1 MVANLKRV
9 GVYNCNCLVV
19 LNEDVRLIILK
30 MPLSDI
36 RRMIFSK
43 VNVPNISNSG
53 RLARSWTFHLANIF
67 YFQHLKGILFGDKET
82 LVYDDYRNR

>member
-1 MVANLKRV
+1 MVANLRHV

-36 RRMIFSK
+36 RIMIFYK
-43 VNVPNISNSG
+43 
-53 RLARSWTFHLANIF
+53 
-67 YFQHLKGILFGDKET
+67 YFKFWQLGQKLDFSFGQYILFPAS
-82 LVYDDYRNR
+82 

>member
-1 MVANLKRV
+1 MVANLRHV

-36 RRMIFSK
+36 WRMIVSK
-43 VNVPNISNSG
+43 YISTSG

-67 YFQHLKGILFGDKET
+67 YFQHLTGILFGDKET

>member
-1 MVANLKRV
+1 MANLKRV

-43 VNVPNISNSG
+43 YISTSG

-67 YFQHLKGILFGDKET
+67 YFQHLTGILFGDKET